1 MVILKNIFKARNFEL
16 ELGKKTYIM
25 GILNITPDSF
35 SDGGKYFSKDD
46 AINHVYEMINAGAD
60 IIDIGAQ
67 STRPNYNLISEAE
80 EWARLEDVLKCIFEK
95 GIDIPVSIDTFYP
108 YVAESALELGVSII
122 NDITG
127 CKNIRMLEIAAAYD
141 AGIIIMHPGD
151 AAKSNGEYEYQ
162 LGVTGN
168 VKEFFDIEISK
179 ALEAGMDINH
189 ICLDPGIGFGKT
201 EKENFELLKN
211 TNVLKRDN
219 IAYLVGASRKRI
231 TADPD
236 VPFDKR
242 IAGTIAVHTIAQLGG
257 ADILRAHDVFEAVQ
271 AAKLIDKIL
280 GRV

>member
-108 YVAESALELGVSII
+108 YVAERALELGVSII